1 MDEVEAAT
9 ASITQPNSEEDADGI
24 LNSVT
29 LEHSAEQILN
39 GIKREVEVQYLVPM
53 MVASNEQDANQQS
66 QQITQTDLECS
77 FKESGE
83 EMHYIFLVGLLY
95 NALSLI
101 ESFFRLIL
109 FKADFFYKAEFF
121 KQERDQSNL

>member
-9 ASITQPNSEEDADGI
+9 ASIAQPNSEEDADDI

-53 MVASNEQDANQQS
+53 MVTNNDSENQQS
-66 QQITQTDLECS
+66 QQTTQQAELQCP

-83 EMHYIFLVGLLY
+83 YIINHFDV
-95 NALSLI
+95 
-101 ESFFRLIL
+101 SFR
-109 FKADFFYKAEFF
+109 
-121 KQERDQSNL
+121 N

>member
-9 ASITQPNSEEDADGI
+9 ASIAQPNSEEDADDI

-53 MVASNEQDANQQS
+53 MVTNNDSETNQQN
-66 QQITQTDLECS
+66 QQTTQAELQCP

-83 EMHYIFLVGLLY
+83 CII
-95 NALSLI
+95 NAYLC
-101 ESFFRLIL
+101 FF
-109 FKADFFYKAEFF
+109 
-121 KQERDQSNL
+121 QELKEI

>member
-1 MDEVEAAT
+1 MMDEVEAAT
-9 ASITQPNSEEDADGI
+9 ASIAQPNSEEDTDDI

-53 MVASNEQDANQQS
+53 MVANNEQDANQQN

-83 EMHYIFLVGLLY
+83 ETHSYIPRFL
-95 NALSLI
+95 
-101 ESFFRLIL
+101 
-109 FKADFFYKAEFF
+109 
-121 KQERDQSNL
+121 

>member
-9 ASITQPNSEEDADGI
+9 ASITQQNSEEETDDI

-53 MVASNEQDANQQS
+53 MVTNNDHDTNQQS
-66 QQITQTDLECS
+66 QQVAQTELQCP
-77 FKESGE
+77 FKESGKE
-83 EMHYIFLVGLLY
+83 RLFFHILDLKIFLSVEVFLNVLIKQSK
-95 NALSLI
+95 SLQI
-101 ESFFRLIL
+101 I
-109 FKADFFYKAEFF
+109 FKGTFVNK
-121 KQERDQSNL
+121 KT

>member
-1 MDEVEAAT
+1 MMDEVEAAT
-9 ASITQPNSEEDADGI
+9 ASIAQPNSEEDTDDI

-53 MVASNEQDANQQS
+53 MVANNEQDANQQN

-83 EMHYIFLVGLLY
+83 ETHSCYIARFL
-95 NALSLI
+95 
-101 ESFFRLIL
+101 
-109 FKADFFYKAEFF
+109 
-121 KQERDQSNL
+121 

>member
-1 MDEVEAAT
+1 MNFEEILFRRIAERASSYYSDIMDEVEAAT
-9 ASITQPNSEEDADGI
+9 ASIAQPNSEEDADDI

-53 MVASNEQDANQQS
+53 MVTNNDSETNQQS
-66 QQITQTDLECS
+66 QQTTQQAEFQCP

-83 EMHYIFLVGLLY
+83 DIVNLFCV
-95 NALSLI
+95 
-101 ESFFRLIL
+101 SFR
-109 FKADFFYKAEFF
+109 
-121 KQERDQSNL
+121 S

>member
-9 ASITQPNSEEDADGI
+9 ASIVQPNSEEDADDI

-53 MVASNEQDANQQS
+53 MVTNNDSENQQN
-66 QQITQTDLECS
+66 QQTTQQAELQCP

-83 EMHYIFLVGLLY
+83 NITNYFDVLKIKRHW
-95 NALSLI
+95 
-101 ESFFRLIL
+101 
-109 FKADFFYKAEFF
+109 
-121 KQERDQSNL
+121 

>member
-9 ASITQPNSEEDADGI
+9 ASITQPNPDEDTDNI
-24 LNSVT
+24 LNPVT

-53 MVASNEQDANQQS
+53 MMANNDHEANQQH
-66 QQITQTDLECS
+66 QQTVQQTEFQCP

-83 EMHYIFLVGLLY
+83 RIITLYISKNY
-95 NALSLI
+95 
-101 ESFFRLIL
+101 
-109 FKADFFYKAEFF
+109 
-121 KQERDQSNL
+121 